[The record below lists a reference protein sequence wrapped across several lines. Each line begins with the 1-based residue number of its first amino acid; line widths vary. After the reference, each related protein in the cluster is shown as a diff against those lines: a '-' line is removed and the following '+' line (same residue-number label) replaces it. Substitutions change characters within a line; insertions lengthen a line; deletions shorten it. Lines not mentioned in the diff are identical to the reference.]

1 VDDSPHGALE
11 RLAEHGRRGF
21 PHLLAARDR
30 TARDLAA
37 MQARLRDVP
46 LDPGASIVLMGSWG
60 RRERTAGSD
69 DDFLILVAGAERPDA
84 RPTVADVSDVLG
96 VGEAKPGTQ
105 DVFGVQV
112 FVDGLVDRIG
122 LEHDSNANLTR
133 RMLLLLESLPVL
145 GADAHRDAL
154 SRVVDGYVLGQ
165 AKDHRPPRFL
175 LNDLIRY
182 WRTICVD
189 FAGKERESER
199 KWGLR
204 NAKLRLNR
212 KLLFAG
218 GLIPVLLCHELRRDE
233 QRAFLL
239 DQLHAPPTDRLAA
252 AFLRHDAVDTG
263 LRALGAYDRWI
274 GLLGDPDV
282 RDHLEALTRADAGE
296 DATFREIR
304 RMAKEFEQGLVAL
317 LFETDLAPLAREFV
331 VF

>member
-11 RLAEHGRRGF
+11 RLATHGRRGF
-21 PHLLAARDR
+21 PHLLAARAR
-30 TARDLAA
+30 TSRDLDE
-37 MQARLRDVP
+37 MQRRLRDVP
-46 LDPGASIVLMGSWG
+46 LDAGASVVLMGSWG

-69 DDFLILVAGAERPDA
+69 DDFLILLDGAERDGA
-84 RPTVADVSDVLG
+84 RPAVTDVGGVLG

-112 FVDGLVDRIG
+112 FVDELVGRIG

-133 RMLLLLESLPVL
+133 RMLLLLESLPVV
-145 GADAHRDAL
+145 GATAYRDAF
-154 SRVVDGYVLGQ
+154 SRVVDGYVAGQ
-165 AKDHRPPRFL
+165 AKDYRPPRFL

-218 GLIPVLLCHELRRDE
+218 GLIPVLRCHQHRRDA
-233 QRAFLL
+233 QRTFLL
-239 DQLHAPPTDRLAA
+239 DELAAPPTDRLAA
-252 AFLRHDAVDTG
+252 AFLAYGAVDTG

-274 GLLGDPDV
+274 GLLGDPEI
-282 RDHLEALTRADAGE
+282 RQHLEALTRTAAAD
-296 DATFREIR
+296 DPTFDEVR
-304 RMAKEFEQGLVAL
+304 RLAREFERGLVAL
-317 LFETDLAPLAREFV
+317 LFETDLGPLAREFV